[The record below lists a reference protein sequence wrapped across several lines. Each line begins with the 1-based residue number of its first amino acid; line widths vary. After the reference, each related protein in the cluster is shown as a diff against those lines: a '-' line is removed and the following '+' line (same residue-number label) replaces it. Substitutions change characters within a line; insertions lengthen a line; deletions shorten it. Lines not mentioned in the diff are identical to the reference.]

1 MSDHELTIISLILA
15 IFGIVVGILT
25 GYYFY
30 LKAKER
36 IDPQYILRY
45 GPFAGNSSGAMKNI
59 SVLFKGVEIGNLN
72 RCIVAIWNRG
82 NRVIMKD
89 AIAKNDEIKVHL
101 PEGAIALGAGVAW
114 SRRPAINLSTQISEN
129 KSTTVIDFDFL
140 DQGDGGI
147 IEILYQDKSKISP
160 TLTGSIIGAPRG
172 IQSVPMSSDDED
184 ETKNESSWKSLVIEG
199 SVLCI
204 LTVVSAIRLGPIYPP
219 TIVLYVVITEA
230 IAVGLWRTFTRI
242 YLHRKFGSLDFLSGM
257 PKEAVE
263 IIVSAF
269 SLKNYPGA

>member
-15 IFGIVVGILT
+15 VFGIVVGVLT

-36 IDPQYILRY
+36 IDPRYVLRY
-45 GPFAGNSSGAMKNI
+45 GSFVGNSSGAMKDI
-59 SVLFKGVEIGNLN
+59 SILYKGVEIGNLN
-72 RCIVAIWNRG
+72 RCIVVIWNRG
-82 NRVIMKD
+82 NRVIMND

-114 SRRPAINLSTQISEN
+114 SCRAAINLSTQINES
-129 KSTTVIDFDFL
+129 KSTTVINFDFL

-147 IEILYQDKSKISP
+147 IEILYQDGSKTSP

-172 IQSVPMSSDDED
+172 IQPIPISSDDD
-184 ETKNESSWKSLVIEG
+184 ETENESSWKSLLGGG

-204 LTVVSAIRLGPIYPP
+204 LAIVSTIRVGTIYPL
-219 TIVLYVVITEA
+219 TIVLYVLVAEI
-230 IAVGLWRTFTRI
+230 IAVGLWRTFTGI
-242 YLHRKFGSLDFLSGM
+242 YIHRKFGSVDFLTKMPREGFETIISG
-257 PKEAVE
+257 
-263 IIVSAF
+263 
-269 SLKNYPGA
+269 L